1 MFEDSEY
8 GGAQKRTERE
18 RQTDRQTDRQTERAE
33 QSDLQVATNSEGR
46 DGQRQVLVVRVTVD
60 GGGL

>member
-1 MFEDSEY
+1 MGERRN
-8 GGAQKRTERE
+8 ARRERE
-18 RQTDRQTDRQTERAE
+18 RETETERAE

-46 DGQRQVLVVRVTVD
+46 DGQRQVLVVRVAVD